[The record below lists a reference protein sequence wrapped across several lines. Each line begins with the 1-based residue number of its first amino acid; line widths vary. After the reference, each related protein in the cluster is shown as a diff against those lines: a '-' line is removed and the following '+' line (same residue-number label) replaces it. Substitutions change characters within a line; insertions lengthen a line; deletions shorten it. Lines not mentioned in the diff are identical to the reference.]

1 MALNREVSTAFV
13 DWVDVFRHRATVHL
27 VLMVFVMKQM
37 DAVGLILSLD
47 WNTVSSHHG
56 FNYI

>member
-13 DWVDVFRHRATVHL
+13 DWVTVHL

-37 DAVGLILSLD
+37 DAEGLKLSLD